1 MKSSVKVLIVMVL
14 LVLVIGGAG
23 LGYKFLSERYKEKEA
38 EERTTKEEV
47 TTEADDNV
55 TQDLTDKGA
64 DGEQPEDIGDTGK
77 GADGEQPEDVGDTG
91 KGADGEQPENADG
104 KGEEV
109 VTAPDFKFLNMDG
122 EEVHLIDYFGK
133 PVLLN
138 FWATWCGPCQME
150 MPYFDTAYQ
159 KYGEDIN
166 FIIVDLTDGS
176 RDTVESAK
184 AFVEDKGFSFPI
196 GFDTEYNGAYTYSV
210 SSIPMTFFIDKDG
223 VIQFYQIGAIEE
235 NVLNE
240 QLELLI
246 GR

>member
-1 MKSSVKVLIVMVL
+1 MAS
-14 LVLVIGGAG
+14 
-23 LGYKFLSERYKEKEA
+23 
-38 EERTTKEEV
+38 T
-47 TTEADDNV
+47 
-55 TQDLTDKGA
+55 
-64 DGEQPEDIGDTGK
+64 
-77 GADGEQPEDVGDTG
+77 
-91 KGADGEQPENADG
+91 
-104 KGEEV
+104 
-109 VTAPDFKFLNMDG
+109 
-122 EEVHLIDYFGK
+122 
-133 PVLLN
+133 
-138 FWATWCGPCQME
+138 
-150 MPYFDTAYQ
+150 
-159 KYGEDIN
+159 
-166 FIIVDLTDGS
+166 GS

>member
-55 TQDLTDKGA
+55 TEITDKGS
-64 DGEQPEDIGDTGK
+64 DSEQPEDIGDTGK
-77 GADGEQPEDVGDTG
+77 GADGEQPEDMGDTG

-104 KGEEV
+104 IGEQV

-122 EEVHLIDYFGK
+122 EEVHLTDYFGK

-166 FIIVDLTDGS
+166 FLIVDLTDGS